1 MCTREARSSGP
12 RCPWMGPQWRRS
24 QRAEITYE
32 KGGFMATKVTSR
44 EKLQIRYLRDEGYSI
59 MTIVSITGR
68 SKTTIRKVLKK

>member
-1 MCTREARSSGP
+1 VETLSG
-12 RCPWMGPQWRRS
+12 
-24 QRAEITYE
+24 AEITYE

-68 SKTTIRKVLKK
+68 SKTTVRKVLKG